1 MPYLKIGHAT
11 RHEALGHDTPD
22 MAQAAVLH
30 DMHVMHNQLGDV
42 KLVAYWEEAFC
53 SSLSALPAVFSQSMA
68 EDPGLQQLFDAL
80 LVPFRAWIEKQ
91 QDEPLRAFGDQCSEL
106 ISAGAQE

>member
-1 MPYLKIGHAT
+1 MILHALFKIGQDT
-11 RHEALGHDTPD
+11 RHKALGHDTPD

-30 DMHVMHNQLGDV
+30 DMHAMYNNLGDV

-53 SSLSALPAVFSQSMA
+53 SSWSARPVVFSQSMA

-91 QDEPLRAFGDQCSEL
+91 QDEQLRALGDQ
-106 ISAGAQE
+106 